1 MQPATIPAAI
11 ALPTPAERPAKIRR
25 VTTADA
31 IFDRLYGDILSLRMP
46 PGMALQEKRIA
57 EDFGV
62 SRTPVREALLRLSEG
77 GLVDIYPQSGTVVA
91 RVPVSSIPEAVVVRK
106 ALEGTTVCRAAEI
119 AAAIDVSRLDAI
131 IARQKALAVL
141 GDTSGFHEE
150 DEAFHEA
157 IAQVAGYPGIWTILK
172 TVKVQIDRAR
182 RLTLPVLG
190 RMDNVVREH
199 TVIRDAIAAH
209 DIGAAQAAMAHHLSA
224 VIPDVA
230 ELRSRYPDYFC

>member
-1 MQPATIPAAI
+1 MRQASDPEILAFPAPRDAGG
-11 ALPTPAERPAKIRR
+11 KIRR
-25 VTTADA
+25 VTTAAA
-31 IFDRLYGDILSLRMP
+31 IHERLHADIVSLRIP
-46 PGMALQEKRIA
+46 PGTALQEKRIA

-77 GLVDIYPQSGTVVA
+77 GLVDIYPQSGTVVS
-91 RVPVSSIPEAVVVRK
+91 RVPVSAIPEAVVVRK
-106 ALEGTTVCRAAEI
+106 ALEGTTVETAASI
-119 AAAIDVSRLDAI
+119 ATEADVARLDAI
-131 IARQKALAVL
+131 IVRQKTYAALGNV
-141 GDTSGFHEE
+141 SSFHEE

-157 IAQVAGYPGIWTILK
+157 IAQIAGYPGIWTILK

-209 DIGAAQAAMAHHLSA
+209 DAAAARAAMIHHLSA

-230 ELRSRYPDYFC
+230 ELRSQFPDYFC